1 MNPETQNERQIRLDT
16 ELSRDRNDFLE
27 FKQYVG
33 SRFDRMDIV
42 LAELHDDL
50 KLRRW
55 LVRFAKSALLITLA
69 ILSFLHA
76 PQWLHHLLGVEVTPH
91 QK

>member
-1 MNPETQNERQIRLDT
+1 MNVETQNERQIRLDT

-50 KLRRW
+50 RLRRW
-55 LVRFAKSALLITLA
+55 LMKALKSLILILAA
-69 ILSFLHA
+69 ILGFIHA
-76 PQWLHHLLGVEVTPH
+76 PSWLHHLFGTQLV
-91 QK
+91 KK